1 MIIKVYCSKE
11 DKETIQ
17 KNAAAVQLNSSKYL
31 RLKGLSNLYE
41 RAAFVELISCMV
53 RLLDADT
60 VQGSVRDDLFKVA
73 QDILDGGS
81 INEAR
86 ARIVEVCSHANQGN

>member
-1 MIIKVYCSKE
+1 MIIKVYCSEE

-17 KNAAAVQLNSSKYL
+17 KNAEAVQLNSSKYL

-53 RLLDADT
+53 RLLDTDT
-60 VQGSVRDDLFKVA
+60 IQNSVRDDLLRVA
-73 QDILDGGS
+73 QNILEGGS

-86 ARIVEVCSHANQGN
+86 ARIVEVCNYADQGN